1 MKHIVVGGDGFVGR
15 HLAADLRAMGE
26 QVVVADVD
34 RSDLDIY
41 RSVPF
46 IEMDIVDRRALD
58 RLPLEP
64 EDVVYNMSAKML
76 SPIMPK
82 AKRHDFFFPVNTDGV
97 RNLLEFM
104 STRGANSSRAVLDR
118 HDLRSHQGAA
128 GQRRSSGRAARR
140 IWAEQA
146 RSASECAKHG
156 AAGACAS
163 RSSGRAS
170 SLARAGS
177 AFCPSSSV
185 WWMPVPPFR

>member
-1 MKHIVVGGDGFVGR
+1 MRLLRHRADLPSAPICISPLLDMIAAGTRQPMKHIVVGGDGFVGR

-128 GQRRSSGRAARR
+128 GQTKIIRPC
-140 IWAEQA
+140 
-146 RSASECAKHG
+146 RSANMG
-156 AAGACAS
+156 
-163 RSSGRAS
+163 
-170 SLARAGS
+170 
-177 AFCPSSSV
+177 
-185 WWMPVPPFR
+185 